1 MLIKIMYFDSFGV
14 GHIPKEMKE
23 FIGSRNTISNLYR
36 IQAYNLIIWGYY
48 CIGFIIDFMLKGQ
61 ILLVYKN
68 LFFSNEYEEN
78 NKIILKCLKKS

>member
-1 MLIKIMYFDSFGV
+1 MLIKIMYFGSFGV
-14 GHIPKEMKE
+14 EHIPKEMKE
-23 FIGSRNTISNLYR
+23 FIGSRNTISNIYR
-36 IQAYNLIIWGYY
+36 LQAYNLIIWGYY
-48 CIGFIIDFMLKGQ
+48 CIGFIDFMLKGQ

>member
-23 FIGSRNTISNLYR
+23 FIGSRNTISNIYR
-36 IQAYNLIIWGYY
+36 LQAYNLIIWGYY
-48 CIGFIIDFMLKGQ
+48 CIGFIDFILKGQ